1 MKRHD
6 RFLKFVTRFM
16 IAVFLMTGFT
26 ILSVTLSGVTLAQ
39 DQANA
44 DHEPAE
50 GKSAKQN
57 SLAKIIRQRKN
68 QESLILETY
77 KEDSL
82 AMLKKQI
89 EMLDEAQK
97 QVMEQ
102 GDLDAVFMIKAM
114 KEAAEDSIND
124 IDVEISLSSWTSP
137 ETLPDADKL
146 HDAVNFRKD
155 TQTNIEKEL
164 AASTKEM
171 LQTEQS
177 ALEELMKELTKQ
189 GKIDDAIAVRTVRDA
204 VKSELEHFSATPAR
218 PIGCTNKVMVFPKE
232 KNISAFNPEAAQNL
246 EGGLQAISMSTRC
259 VWLPNC
265 GDWTEAGVL
274 NKSATQLL
282 TGSDASD
289 PKARLFDI
297 ATRRILGEMKNE
309 GSVTDTVFHPALPL
323 LFSVDTTPV
332 IHVWDAGTCQKH
344 ADYTPMPGCNIMR
357 IAINKT
363 GKHAVAGTDLG
374 RVFAWDCE
382 TGKMVREFTPAHEG
396 EIRDLV
402 FHPNG
407 RIFAS
412 AGVDG
417 KVCLWNAEDGKL
429 VREIKNAAKQDL
441 FCVRF
446 SPDGSK
452 LAVTAKWNDQYTS
465 IYDVA
470 TGELWA
476 NYGGY
481 GHAIRSVNFSP
492 DGRFLVTGDVD
503 FRVVIWDIATKMPVW
518 SDARNQGNHIYRV
531 MFTPN
536 QKFLIVI
543 SGFNPSIF
551 EMPSSISGE

>member
-1 MKRHD
+1 MKQHD
-6 RFLKFVTRFM
+6 RLFQFVTRFVTM
-16 IAVFLMTGFT
+16 LFFMAGFT
-26 ILSVTLSGVTLAQ
+26 ILPCVVLAQ
-39 DQANA
+39 EQANA
-44 DHEPAE
+44 DYEASKPAN
-50 GKSAKQN
+50 QN

-82 AMLKKQI
+82 AMLKTQI

-114 KEAAEDSIND
+114 KEAAEDGIQN
-124 IDVEISLSSWTSP
+124 IDVEISLPPWASP
-137 ETLPDADKL
+137 ENLPDADIL
-146 HDAVNFRKD
+146 HDAVRFRKN
-155 TQTNIEKEL
+155 TQAGIEKEL
-164 AASTKEM
+164 AATTEAM
-171 LQTEQS
+171 LQTELT

-189 GKIDDAIAVRTVRDA
+189 GKIDEAIEVRTVRDA
-204 VKSELEHFSATPAR
+204 VKSEFARFSAAPAK
-218 PIGCTNKVMVFPKE
+218 PIGCTSEVMEFPKE
-232 KNISAFNPEAAQNL
+232 KNISTFNPEAAQNL
-246 EGGLQAISMSTRC
+246 ERVLQAISLSTRC

-265 GDWTEAGVL
+265 NDWTEAGVL
-274 NKSATQLL
+274 NATATQLL
-282 TGSDASD
+282 TGSDGSD
-289 PKARLFDI
+289 PNARLYDI

-309 GSVTDTVFHPALPL
+309 GPVMDTLFHPALPL
-323 LFSVDTTPV
+323 LFSADTTPV
-332 IHVWDAGTCQKH
+332 IHVWDAETCQKH

-374 RVFAWDCE
+374 RIFAWDCE
-382 TGKMVREFTPAHEG
+382 TGKMIMEFTPAHEG

-407 RIFAS
+407 RILAS

-417 KVCLWNAEDGKL
+417 KVRLWNVEEGKL

-452 LAVTAKWNDQYTS
+452 LAVTAKWDDQYTS

-481 GHAIRSVNFSP
+481 GRPIRSVNFSP

-503 FRVVIWDIATKMPVW
+503 FRVAIWDIATKMPVW

-531 MFTPN
+531 MFSPN
-536 QKFLIVI
+536 QKSLIVI
-543 SGFNPSIF
+543 SGFNPSMF
-551 EMPSSISGE
+551 EMPASISAE